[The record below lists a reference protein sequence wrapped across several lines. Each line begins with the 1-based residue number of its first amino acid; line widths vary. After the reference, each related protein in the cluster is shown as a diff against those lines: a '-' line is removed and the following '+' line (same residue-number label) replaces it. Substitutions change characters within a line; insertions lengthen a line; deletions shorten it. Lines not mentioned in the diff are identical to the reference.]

1 MLIIRVK
8 GGLGNQLFQYA
19 TGYAVA
25 KRMNTDLR
33 IDKSFYST
41 QKLRGFKLSLL
52 NINKIEIK
60 EEITRPLFIRIF
72 ENKYVNKLLRIMKFK
87 KIKIAK
93 QTYFLDSNLKFM
105 PEIFKLQGNRIYL
118 DGYFQSYE
126 YFESYRNELINL
138 FTPQYC
144 YNDEW
149 QSYYEEINRVESVAI
164 HVRRG
169 DYLKIQNKNGLQYV
183 LEERYYKQAIDL
195 FQKKL
200 DNPVFYWFS
209 DDIEWVKE
217 HFSGSLRFKF
227 IRLTGEN
234 ADLNELMLMSK
245 CKNIITANSSFSWWA
260 AWLNTNEN
268 AIIVAPKRK
277 FGNEDMIPKNWIK
290 I

>member
-126 YFESYRNELINL
+126 YFESYRANNITIFLLHFFN
-138 FTPQYC
+138 
-144 YNDEW
+144 N
-149 QSYYEEINRVESVAI
+149 
-164 HVRRG
+164 H
-169 DYLKIQNKNGLQYV
+169 
-183 LEERYYKQAIDL
+183 
-195 FQKKL
+195 
-200 DNPVFYWFS
+200 
-209 DDIEWVKE
+209 IEFW
-217 HFSGSLRFKF
+217 S
-227 IRLTGEN
+227 
-234 ADLNELMLMSK
+234 
-245 CKNIITANSSFSWWA
+245 
-260 AWLNTNEN
+260 
-268 AIIVAPKRK
+268 
-277 FGNEDMIPKNWIK
+277 
-290 I
+290 